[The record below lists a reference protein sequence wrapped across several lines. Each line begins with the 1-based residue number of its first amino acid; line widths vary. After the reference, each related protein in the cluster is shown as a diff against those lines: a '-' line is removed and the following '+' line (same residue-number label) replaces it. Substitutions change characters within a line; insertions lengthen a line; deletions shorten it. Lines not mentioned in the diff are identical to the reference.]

1 MPKLTDPEEF
11 AIIRAMYFKDRSGK
25 DEIDPLERLDRMHS
39 RRTIN
44 KR

>member
-11 AIIRAMYFKDRSGK
+11 ALIRKIYFKDREVK
-25 DEIDPLERLDRMHS
+25 EEVDQLERLDRMHS